1 MKNWEDVKIAPEF
14 NEQGVACYRLTGA
27 DFLNEYYIISEAETR
42 KLLNTPEIVGYEVY
56 NCLIS
61 STSQMLYYLKEQK
74 KVTTAN
80 ILSILRGA
88 LNYPLEESCYREH
101 IRVHDISFLSSERV
115 FENEEIAGL
124 EIKYSKLTMVP
135 DSTLM
140 IGDIIASGETLI
152 HCLRY
157 VTDFYR
163 EHGAKL
169 RNIIIFTIGGTKGI
183 DILED
188 LTRDIREFW
197 PEFEGFIT
205 VYYEGIFAT
214 YQDKGVSGINLPDVD
229 FYWKGGIVA
238 PEFRR
243 ETLSMCS
250 PLFEKCIIYDGGARR
265 YEIHEHVEEVLE
277 FWEGIRERADQ
288 INFPKLLE
296 EKLGYELPIDYEDW
310 IAAIEKLSANP
321 LMKIIISKPMAK
333 DCQYKKIVVEK
344 KGDGYQAAKYTEKQ
358 VFHDNFG
365 VEDLQGYLM
374 EAIHD
379 TFLQVN
385 AWDEK
390 KEYSL
395 LISKKGAV
403 TLRAK
408 ASKEAPDT
416 VTEHNRKKN
425 YILDEGQVIPP
436 LVDMGIFTGEGKVVK
451 SMYDKFRQINRFIEM
466 IDDAIREYK
475 GEEIHIIDFGCGKS
489 YLTFITL

>member
-1 MKNWEDVKIAPEF
+1 MNNWNNVVLEPVF
-14 NEQGVACYRLTGA
+14 NEQGVICYRLEGENYV
-27 DFLNEYYIISEAETR
+27 NEYYVTSEAETR

-80 ILSILRGA
+80 SLSILRGA

-115 FENEEIAGL
+115 FVEEEIAGL

-135 DSTLM
+135 DSTLL

-163 EHGAKL
+163 SHGAKL

-183 DILED
+183 EILEK
-188 LTRDIREFW
+188 LTQEIREFW

-205 VYYEGIFAT
+205 IYYEGIFST

-229 FYWKGGIVA
+229 FYWKDGIVA

-265 YEIHEHVEEVLE
+265 YEIHEHVEEVLA
-277 FWEGIRERADQ
+277 FWEGILKRADQ
-288 INFPKLLE
+288 IDFEELLA
-296 EKLGYELPIDYEDW
+296 EKLGHALEISYEDW
-310 IAAIEKLSANP
+310 IAVNHYQKIRRADTRWLYQQERGYIESVRGMSLKELAEQRIAEFTGT
-321 LMKIIISKPMAK
+321 L
-333 DCQYKKIVVEK
+333 KK
-344 KGDGYQAAKYTEKQ
+344 
-358 VFHDNFG
+358 
-365 VEDLQGYLM
+365 
-374 EAIHD
+374 
-379 TFLQVN
+379 
-385 AWDEK
+385 
-390 KEYSL
+390 
-395 LISKKGAV
+395 
-403 TLRAK
+403 
-408 ASKEAPDT
+408 
-416 VTEHNRKKN
+416 
-425 YILDEGQVIPP
+425 YIL
-436 LVDMGIFTGEGKVVK
+436 
-451 SMYDKFRQINRFIEM
+451 
-466 IDDAIREYK
+466 
-475 GEEIHIIDFGCGKS
+475 
-489 YLTFITL
+489 

>member
-1 MKNWEDVKIAPEF
+1 MNNWNKVVLEPVF
-14 NEQGVACYRLTGA
+14 NEQGVICYRLEGENYV
-27 DFLNEYYIISEAETR
+27 NEYYVTSEAETR

-56 NCLIS
+56 NCLIP

-115 FENEEIAGL
+115 FVEEEIAGL

-135 DSTLM
+135 DSTLL

-163 EHGAKL
+163 SHGAKL

-183 DILED
+183 EILEK
-188 LTRDIREFW
+188 LTQEIREFW

-205 VYYEGIFAT
+205 IYYEGIFST

-229 FYWKGGIVA
+229 FYWKDGIVA

-265 YEIHEHVEEVLE
+265 YEIHEHVEEVLA
-277 FWEGIRERADQ
+277 FWEGILKRADQ
-288 INFPKLLE
+288 IDFEELLA
-296 EKLGYELPIDYEDW
+296 EKLGHALEISYEDW
-310 IAAIEKLSANP
+310 IAVNHYQKIRRADARWLYQQERGYIESVRGMSLKELAEQRIAEFTGT
-321 LMKIIISKPMAK
+321 L
-333 DCQYKKIVVEK
+333 KK
-344 KGDGYQAAKYTEKQ
+344 
-358 VFHDNFG
+358 
-365 VEDLQGYLM
+365 
-374 EAIHD
+374 
-379 TFLQVN
+379 
-385 AWDEK
+385 
-390 KEYSL
+390 
-395 LISKKGAV
+395 
-403 TLRAK
+403 
-408 ASKEAPDT
+408 
-416 VTEHNRKKN
+416 
-425 YILDEGQVIPP
+425 YIL
-436 LVDMGIFTGEGKVVK
+436 
-451 SMYDKFRQINRFIEM
+451 
-466 IDDAIREYK
+466 
-475 GEEIHIIDFGCGKS
+475 
-489 YLTFITL
+489 

>member
-1 MKNWEDVKIAPEF
+1 MKNVEEREKVQMKNWNNVVLVPEF
-14 NEQGVACYRLTGA
+14 DEQGVACYRLEGG
-27 DFLNEYYIISEAETR
+27 DYENEYYIISEAESR

-56 NCLIS
+56 DCLIP
-61 STSQMLYYLKEQK
+61 STSQMLYYFKEQK

-115 FENEEIAGL
+115 FADEEIAGL

-163 EHGAKL
+163 KNGAKL

-183 DILED
+183 EILEN
-188 LTRDIREFW
+188 LTREIREFW

-205 VYYEGIFAT
+205 VYYEGIFST

-265 YEIHEHVEEVLE
+265 YEILEHVEEVLE
-277 FWEGIRERADQ
+277 FWEGIRDRADR
-288 INFPKLLE
+288 IDFRELLA
-296 EKLGYELPIDYEDW
+296 EKLKAKGCPKVVVCDLAREDMAEAVEDAFRYDRMVLAAASYDAGVFPIMQDFLHHLQ
-310 IAAIEKLSANP
+310 AKAFQNRTVGLIENGSWAP
-321 LMKIIISKPMAK
+321 T
-333 DCQYKKIVVEK
+333 
-344 KGDGYQAAKYTEKQ
+344 AAKTMRNILETMK
-358 VFHDNFG
+358 NITI
-365 VEDLQGYLM
+365 VEPVVTIKSVL
-374 EAIHD
+374 
-379 TFLQVN
+379 
-385 AWDEK
+385 
-390 KEYSL
+390 KETD
-395 LISKKGAV
+395 IPA
-403 TLRAK
+403 
-408 ASKEAPDT
+408 
-416 VTEHNRKKN
+416 
-425 YILDEGQVIPP
+425 LDQ
-436 LVDMGIFTGEGKVVK
+436 LA
-451 SMYDKFRQINRFIEM
+451 
-466 IDDAIREYK
+466 DALK
-475 GEEIHIIDFGCGKS
+475 
-489 YLTFITL
+489 

>member
-1 MKNWEDVKIAPEF
+1 MNNWDNVRLVPEF
-14 NEQGVACYRLTGA
+14 NEQGVACYRLDGG
-27 DFLNEYYIISEAETR
+27 DYVNEYYITSEAETR
-42 KLLNTPEIVGYEVY
+42 KLLNTPEVVGYEVY
-56 NCLIS
+56 NCLIP
-61 STSQMLYYLKEQK
+61 STCQMLYYLKEQK

-88 LNYPLEESCYREH
+88 LNYPLEEACYKEH

-115 FENEEIAGL
+115 FAEDEMTGL

-163 EHGAKL
+163 EHGTKL

-183 DILED
+183 DILEN
-188 LTRDIREFW
+188 LTKEIREFW

-205 VYYEGIFAT
+205 VFYEGIFAT

-277 FWEGIRERADQ
+277 FWKEMLARADK
-288 INFPKLLE
+288 IDFKALLD
-296 EKLGYELPIDYEDW
+296 EKLGYATPISFEDW
-310 IAAIEKLSANP
+310 VKVNHYEK
-321 LMKIIISKPMAK
+321 ISPSVNKWL
-333 DCQYKKIVVEK
+333 YKQE
-344 KGDGYQAAKYTEKQ
+344 
-358 VFHDNFG
+358 
-365 VEDLQGYLM
+365 QGYIQSM
-374 EAIHD
+374 QD
-379 TFLQVN
+379 
-385 AWDEK
+385 
-390 KEYSL
+390 
-395 LISKKGAV
+395 V
-403 TLRAK
+403 TLREIAEERIEQFTT
-408 ASKEAPDT
+408 AL
-416 VTEHNRKKN
+416 KK
-425 YILDEGQVIPP
+425 YIL
-436 LVDMGIFTGEGKVVK
+436 
-451 SMYDKFRQINRFIEM
+451 
-466 IDDAIREYK
+466 
-475 GEEIHIIDFGCGKS
+475 
-489 YLTFITL
+489 

>member
-1 MKNWEDVKIAPEF
+1 MKNWDNVVLVPEF
-14 NEQGVACYRLTGA
+14 DEQGVACYRLEGG
-27 DFLNEYYIISEAETR
+27 DYENEYYVISEAESR

-56 NCLIS
+56 NCLVS

-88 LNYPLEESCYREH
+88 LNYPLEEACYREH

-115 FENEEIAGL
+115 FEKEEIAGL

-163 EHGAKL
+163 DHGARL

-183 DILED
+183 DILEK
-188 LTRDIREFW
+188 LTAEIREFW

-205 VYYEGIFAT
+205 VYYEGIFST
-214 YQDKGVSGINLPDVD
+214 YQDKGVSGINLPDVA

-277 FWEGIRERADQ
+277 FWEGIKERADK
-288 INFPKLLE
+288 IDFKELLD
-296 EKLGYELPIDYEDW
+296 EKLGYPTPISYEDW
-310 IAAIEKLSANP
+310 IKANHYQKVRPADAKWLYRQELGYIES
-321 LMKIIISKPMAK
+321 MKDI
-333 DCQYKKIVVEK
+333 
-344 KGDGYQAAKYTEKQ
+344 T
-358 VFHDNFG
+358 
-365 VEDLQGYLM
+365 L
-374 EAIHD
+374 
-379 TFLQVN
+379 
-385 AWDEK
+385 
-390 KEYSL
+390 KEL
-395 LISKKGAV
+395 AEQRIGEFTGA
-403 TLRAK
+403 LRK
-408 ASKEAPDT
+408 
-416 VTEHNRKKN
+416 
-425 YILDEGQVIPP
+425 YILD
-436 LVDMGIFTGEGKVVK
+436 
-451 SMYDKFRQINRFIEM
+451 
-466 IDDAIREYK
+466 
-475 GEEIHIIDFGCGKS
+475 
-489 YLTFITL
+489 

>member
-1 MKNWEDVKIAPEF
+1 MNNWNNVVLEPVF
-14 NEQGVACYRLTGA
+14 NEQGVICYRLEGE
-27 DFLNEYYIISEAETR
+27 NYVKEYYVTSEAETR

-56 NCLIS
+56 NCLIP

-115 FENEEIAGL
+115 FVEEEIAGL

-135 DSTLM
+135 DSTLL

-163 EHGAKL
+163 SHGAKL

-183 DILED
+183 EILEK
-188 LTRDIREFW
+188 LTQEIREFW

-205 VYYEGIFAT
+205 IYYEGIFST

-229 FYWKGGIVA
+229 FYWKDGIVA

-265 YEIHEHVEEVLE
+265 YEIHEHVEEVLA
-277 FWEGIRERADQ
+277 FWEGILKRADQ
-288 INFPKLLE
+288 IDFEELLA
-296 EKLGYELPIDYEDW
+296 EKLGHALEISYEDW
-310 IAAIEKLSANP
+310 IAVNHYQKIRRADTRWLYQQERGYIESVRGMSLKELAEQRIAEFTGT
-321 LMKIIISKPMAK
+321 L
-333 DCQYKKIVVEK
+333 KK
-344 KGDGYQAAKYTEKQ
+344 
-358 VFHDNFG
+358 
-365 VEDLQGYLM
+365 
-374 EAIHD
+374 
-379 TFLQVN
+379 
-385 AWDEK
+385 
-390 KEYSL
+390 
-395 LISKKGAV
+395 
-403 TLRAK
+403 
-408 ASKEAPDT
+408 
-416 VTEHNRKKN
+416 
-425 YILDEGQVIPP
+425 YIL
-436 LVDMGIFTGEGKVVK
+436 
-451 SMYDKFRQINRFIEM
+451 
-466 IDDAIREYK
+466 
-475 GEEIHIIDFGCGKS
+475 
-489 YLTFITL
+489 